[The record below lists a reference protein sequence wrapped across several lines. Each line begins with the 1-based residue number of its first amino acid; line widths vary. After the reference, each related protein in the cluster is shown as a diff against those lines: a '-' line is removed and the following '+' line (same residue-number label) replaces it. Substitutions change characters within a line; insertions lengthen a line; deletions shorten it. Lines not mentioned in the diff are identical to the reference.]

1 MALRKKPAERAAITP
16 LKRGAAQMSGSSEST
31 ATPTPMG
38 SVTSERPRAIRPY
51 RSPSLEDA
59 PEEPEVVG
67 PSSNAQD
74 PQKEQRT
81 VFGWKL
87 ATRCVVPELAGRLR
101 AGFRDCC
108 LKCSH
113 TYYNYPDQMCWT
125 PSGLGKCGDCLQGNH
140 RCLPIDAQFHPKL
153 EALQLTADAVLD
165 SRADDEDAGLD
176 EDSPTTLN
184 FLADLLV
191 AQRELTTAVKGK
203 ELATPKT
210 KGASRTKGKGAVA
223 PSSVV
228 DPAIPLAEMG
238 GPIVRDVGDPR
249 QALLHHVEALAELDR
264 VRTKGLK
271 DAAKVFHAS
280 VEEVLGAYQAGLDSH
295 VDTLKFLL
303 G

>member
-1 MALRKKPAERAAITP
+1 M
-16 LKRGAAQMSGSSEST
+16 
-31 ATPTPMG
+31 
-38 SVTSERPRAIRPY
+38 
-51 RSPSLEDA
+51 
-59 PEEPEVVG
+59 
-67 PSSNAQD
+67 N
-74 PQKEQRT
+74 
-81 VFGWKL
+81 
-87 ATRCVVPELAGRLR
+87 
-101 AGFRDCC
+101 
-108 LKCSH
+108 
-113 TYYNYPDQMCWT
+113 
-125 PSGLGKCGDCLQGNH
+125 
-140 RCLPIDAQFHPKL
+140 
-153 EALQLTADAVLD
+153 

-203 ELATPKT
+203 EPATPKT

-228 DPAIPLAEMG
+228 DPAVPLAEVG

-295 VDTLKFLL
+295 VDTLKFLVGLWPPFFL
-303 G
+303 GVLLTLLTARVRPVPPAPSPVGPVLLPAPMDHACALLERLFVRPDRWRFNPRLVPVVAPSFDARVSSGSGSESVSGSVSPTPSDLDALFFP